1 MTELKKH
8 NTDNVKVEKTTQN
21 GTREVE
27 KVTIRADDLKVTIF
41 GSRDEDSSKDGTID
55 LEVIEDE

>member
-8 NTDNVKVEKTTQN
+8 NIDKVKVEKTTQN
-21 GTREVE
+21 GSREVE
-27 KVTIRADDLKVTIF
+27 KVTILADDLDITIF
-41 GSRDEDSSKDGTID
+41 GSRDEDSAKDKTID